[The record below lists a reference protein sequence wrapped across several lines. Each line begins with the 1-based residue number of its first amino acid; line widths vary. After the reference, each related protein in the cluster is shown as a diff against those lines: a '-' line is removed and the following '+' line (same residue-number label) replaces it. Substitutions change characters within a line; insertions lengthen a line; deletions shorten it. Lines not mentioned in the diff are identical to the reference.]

1 MGVEGHKLSFLEN
14 GIDQIAIVVEDLDEA
29 VETYWRML
37 GVGPWSIYT
46 YGRPLVRESSYR
58 GQPTDFAQ
66 RIALA
71 QVGGLR
77 IELIETVKGPT
88 IYADFAEEHGYGLH
102 HIGVLVDDMQAA
114 LAEAREAGLMVTMEG
129 SGFGLDGDGHY
140 AYLSTEELLGTC
152 LELIEV
158 PKRRAAPEMVYPP
171 EDAGGTGD
179 S

>member
-1 MGVEGHKLSFLEN
+1 MSVEGQKLSFLEN
-14 GIDQIAIVVEDLDEA
+14 GIDQIAIVVEDLEKA
-29 VETYWRML
+29 VETYWKVL

-46 YGRPLVRESSYR
+46 YGKPLVKEASYR
-58 GQPTDFAQ
+58 GQPAEFAQ

-71 QVGGLR
+71 QVGGMR

-114 LAEAREAGLMVTMEG
+114 LAEARDAGLTVTQEG

-140 AYLSTEELLGTC
+140 AYLSTEELLGTS

-171 EDAGGTGD
+171 EGVGTG
-179 S
+179 